1 MTILLPA
8 RASMTGA
15 LLICAASTLPAHAL
29 DGRIVRQ
36 LNALAP
42 EERVEQR
49 CDLEAMDRLRKE
61 GDFRPDK
68 VIAYTFSDPVG
79 NDNGLKATGAAFRSG
94 GDWFKL
100 RFKCGTDAGGLSVT
114 AFDYKVGSKIPREEW
129 DKYYLYD

>member
-100 RFKCGTDAGGLSVT
+100 KFKCETNEEGLSVT